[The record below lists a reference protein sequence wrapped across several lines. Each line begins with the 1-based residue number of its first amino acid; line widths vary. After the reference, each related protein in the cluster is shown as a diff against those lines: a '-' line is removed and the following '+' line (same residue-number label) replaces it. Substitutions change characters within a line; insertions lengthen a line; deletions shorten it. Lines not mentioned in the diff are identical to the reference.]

1 MQTKMTERDKKLLFA
16 LLIIVI
22 VFVIGYL
29 GIYPLIKSVREINKE
44 IDEQET
50 LQSENEIKL
59 TNLTVIQVDNE
70 KMEEDIIE
78 KRKDFYPVMTASDID
93 KLLTGNALSYNLYS
107 YDLDIDVTDTVV
119 SLVPYQYSGKGGD
132 TGSDDDTDV
141 SENDQEDAVD
151 AADYLD
157 NTYSSESNSSGSNSG
172 GSNSAESTDTWDA
185 SSGSDGTT
193 TDMSA
198 VGIYVAYVNMRLGG
212 NQADLSRFLDDM
224 VASGEK
230 VRVVSYSW
238 TEGRQLDYNS
248 DGTYNLVTEKVLDI
262 SLELYMS
269 DPGDEIEDSSEA
281 E

>member
-16 LLIIVI
+16 LVIIVI

-29 GIYPLIKSVREINKE
+29 GIYPLVKSVREINKE
-44 IDEQET
+44 IEEQEA

-59 TNLTVIQVDNE
+59 TNLTIIQVDNE

-78 KRKDFYPVMTASDID
+78 KRKDFYPVMAASDID
-93 KLLTGNALSYNLYS
+93 KLLTGKALSYNLYS
-107 YDLDIDVTDTVV
+107 YDLDIDVN
-119 SLVPYQYSGKGGD
+119 
-132 TGSDDDTDV
+132 DTDA
-141 SENDQEDAVD
+141 SEDDQEDAVD
-151 AADYLD
+151 AVDYLD
-157 NTYSSESNSSGSNSG
+157 NTYSSGSNSSGSSSG
-172 GSNSAESTDTWDA
+172 GSTDTGDA
-185 SSGSDGTT
+185 SSDSDGTT

-212 NQADLSRFLDDM
+212 NRADLEKFLDDM

-238 TEGRQLDYNS
+238 TEGRQLDYNN

-269 DPGDEIEDSSEA
+269 DPGDEVEGTE
-281 E
+281 

>member
-16 LLIIVI
+16 LVIIVI

-29 GIYPLIKSVREINKE
+29 GIYPLVKSVREINKE
-44 IDEQET
+44 IEEQEA

-59 TNLTVIQVDNE
+59 TNLTIIQVDNE

-78 KRKDFYPVMTASDID
+78 KRKDFYPVMAASDID
-93 KLLTGNALSYNLYS
+93 KLLTGKALSYNLYS
-107 YDLDIDVTDTVV
+107 YDLDIDVNDTVV
-119 SLVPYQYSGKGGD
+119 SLVPYQYSDRGEN
-132 TGSDDDTDV
+132 DDTDA
-141 SENDQEDAVD
+141 SEDDQEDAVD
-151 AADYLD
+151 AVDYLD
-157 NTYSSESNSSGSNSG
+157 NTYSSGSNSSGS
-172 GSNSAESTDTWDA
+172 TDTGDA
-185 SSGSDGTT
+185 SSDSDGTT

-212 NQADLSRFLDDM
+212 NRADLEKFLDDM

-238 TEGRQLDYNS
+238 TEGRQLDYNN

-269 DPGDEIEDSSEA
+269 DPGDEVEET

>member
-16 LLIIVI
+16 LVIIVI

-29 GIYPLIKSVREINKE
+29 GIYPLVKSVRKINKE
-44 IDEQET
+44 IEEQEA

-59 TNLTVIQVDNE
+59 TNLTIIQVDNE

-78 KRKDFYPVMTASDID
+78 KRKDFYPVMAASDID
-93 KLLTGNALSYNLYS
+93 KLLTGKALSYNLYS
-107 YDLDIDVTDTVV
+107 YDLDIDVNDTVV
-119 SLVPYQYSGKGGD
+119 SLVPYQYSDRGE
-132 TGSDDDTDV
+132 DDDTDA
-141 SENDQEDAVD
+141 SEDDQEDAVD

-157 NTYSSESNSSGSNSG
+157 NTYSSGSSSG
-172 GSNSAESTDTWDA
+172 GSTDTGDA
-185 SSGSDGTT
+185 SSASDGTT

-212 NQADLSRFLDDM
+212 NRADLEKFLDDM

-238 TEGRQLDYNS
+238 TEGRQLDYNN

-269 DPGDEIEDSSEA
+269 DPGDEVEET

>member
-1 MQTKMTERDKKLLFA
+1 MQTKMTERDRKLLFA
-16 LLIIVI
+16 LVIIVI

-29 GIYPLIKSVREINKE
+29 GIYPLVKSVREINKE
-44 IDEQET
+44 IEEQEA

-59 TNLTVIQVDNE
+59 TNLTIIQVDNE

-78 KRKDFYPVMTASDID
+78 KRKDFYPVMAASDID
-93 KLLTGNALSYNLYS
+93 KLLTGKALSYNLYS
-107 YDLDIDVTDTVV
+107 YDLDIDVNDTVV
-119 SLVPYQYSGKGGD
+119 SLVPYQYSDRGE
-132 TGSDDDTDV
+132 DDDTDA
-141 SENDQEDAVD
+141 SEDDQEDAVD
-151 AADYLD
+151 AVDYLD
-157 NTYSSESNSSGSNSG
+157 NTYSSGSSSG
-172 GSNSAESTDTWDA
+172 GSTDTGDV
-185 SSGSDGTT
+185 SSDSDGTT

-212 NQADLSRFLDDM
+212 NRADLEKFLDDM

-238 TEGRQLDYNS
+238 TEGRQLDYNN

-269 DPGDEIEDSSEA
+269 DPGDEVEET

>member
-1 MQTKMTERDKKLLFA
+1 MQIKMTERDKKLLFA
-16 LLIIVI
+16 LVIIVI

-29 GIYPLIKSVREINKE
+29 GIYPLVKSVREINKE
-44 IDEQET
+44 IEEQEA

-78 KRKDFYPVMTASDID
+78 KRKDFYPVMAASDID
-93 KLLTGNALSYNLYS
+93 KLLTGKALSYNLYS
-107 YDLDIDVTDTVV
+107 YDLDIDVNDTVV
-119 SLVPYQYSGKGGD
+119 SLAPYQYSDRGE
-132 TGSDDDTDV
+132 DDDADA
-141 SENDQEDAVD
+141 SEDDQEDAVD

-157 NTYSSESNSSGSNSG
+157 NTYSSGSKSSGSSSG
-172 GSNSAESTDTWDA
+172 GSTDTGDA
-185 SSGSDGTT
+185 SSASDGTT

-212 NQADLSRFLDDM
+212 NRADLEKFLDDM
-224 VASGEK
+224 VAGGEK

-238 TEGRQLDYNS
+238 TEGRQLDYNN

-269 DPGDEIEDSSEA
+269 DPGDEVEET

>member
-16 LLIIVI
+16 LVIIVI

-29 GIYPLIKSVREINKE
+29 GIYPLVKSVREINKE
-44 IDEQET
+44 IEEQEA

-59 TNLTVIQVDNE
+59 TNLTIIQVDNE

-78 KRKDFYPVMTASDID
+78 KRKDFYPVMAASDID
-93 KLLTGNALSYNLYS
+93 KLLTGKALSYNLYS
-107 YDLDIDVTDTVV
+107 YDLDIDVNDTVV
-119 SLVPYQYSGKGGD
+119 SLVPYQYSDRGE
-132 TGSDDDTDV
+132 DDDTDA
-141 SENDQEDAVD
+141 SEDDQEDAVD
-151 AADYLD
+151 AVDYLD
-157 NTYSSESNSSGSNSG
+157 NTYSSGSNSSGS
-172 GSNSAESTDTWDA
+172 TDTGDA
-185 SSGSDGTT
+185 SSDADGTT

-212 NQADLSRFLDDM
+212 NRADLEKFLDDM

-238 TEGRQLDYNS
+238 TEGRQLDYNN

-269 DPGDEIEDSSEA
+269 DPGDEVEET

>member
-16 LLIIVI
+16 LVIIVI

-29 GIYPLIKSVREINKE
+29 GIYPLVKSVREINKE
-44 IDEQET
+44 IEEQEA

-59 TNLTVIQVDNE
+59 TNLTIIQVDN
-70 KMEEDIIE
+70 EEDIIE
-78 KRKDFYPVMTASDID
+78 KRKDFYPVMAASDID
-93 KLLTGNALSYNLYS
+93 KLLTGKALSYNLYS
-107 YDLDIDVTDTVV
+107 YDLDIDVNDTVV
-119 SLVPYQYSGKGGD
+119 SLVPYQYSDRGEN
-132 TGSDDDTDV
+132 DDTDA
-141 SENDQEDAVD
+141 SEDDQEDAVD
-151 AADYLD
+151 AVDYLD
-157 NTYSSESNSSGSNSG
+157 NTYSSGSNSSGSSSG
-172 GSNSAESTDTWDA
+172 GSTDTGDA
-185 SSGSDGTT
+185 SSDSDGTT

-212 NQADLSRFLDDM
+212 NRADLEKFLDDM

-238 TEGRQLDYNS
+238 TEGRQLDYNN

-269 DPGDEIEDSSEA
+269 DPGDEVEGTE
-281 E
+281 

>member
-16 LLIIVI
+16 LVIIVI

-29 GIYPLIKSVREINKE
+29 GIYPLVKSVREINKE
-44 IDEQET
+44 IEEQEA

-78 KRKDFYPVMTASDID
+78 KRKDFYPVMAASDID
-93 KLLTGNALSYNLYS
+93 KLLTGKALSYNLYS
-107 YDLDIDVTDTVV
+107 YDLDIDVNDTVV
-119 SLVPYQYSGKGGD
+119 SLAPYQYSDRGE
-132 TGSDDDTDV
+132 DDDADA
-141 SENDQEDAVD
+141 SEDDQEDAVD

-157 NTYSSESNSSGSNSG
+157 NTYSSGSKSSGSSSG
-172 GSNSAESTDTWDA
+172 GSTDTGDA
-185 SSGSDGTT
+185 SSASDGTT

-198 VGIYVAYVNMRLGG
+198 IGIYVAYVNMRLGG
-212 NQADLSRFLDDM
+212 NRADLEKFLDDM
-224 VASGEK
+224 VAGGEK

-238 TEGRQLDYNS
+238 TEGRQLDYNN

-269 DPGDEIEDSSEA
+269 DPGDEVEET

>member
-16 LLIIVI
+16 LVIIVI

-29 GIYPLIKSVREINKE
+29 GIYQLVKSVREINKE
-44 IDEQET
+44 IEEQEA

-78 KRKDFYPVMTASDID
+78 KRKDFYPVMAASDID
-93 KLLTGNALSYNLYS
+93 KLLTGKALSYNLYS
-107 YDLDIDVTDTVV
+107 YDLDIDVNDTVV
-119 SLVPYQYSGKGGD
+119 SLAPYQYSDRGE
-132 TGSDDDTDV
+132 DDDADA
-141 SENDQEDAVD
+141 SEDDQEDAVD

-157 NTYSSESNSSGSNSG
+157 NTYSSGSKSSGSSSG
-172 GSNSAESTDTWDA
+172 GSTDTGDA
-185 SSGSDGTT
+185 SSASDGTT

-212 NQADLSRFLDDM
+212 NRADLEKFLDDM
-224 VASGEK
+224 VAGGEK

-238 TEGRQLDYNS
+238 TEGRQLDYNN

-269 DPGDEIEDSSEA
+269 DPGDEVEET

>member
-1 MQTKMTERDKKLLFA
+1 MQTKMTERDKKLLLA
-16 LLIIVI
+16 LVIIVI

-29 GIYPLIKSVREINKE
+29 GIYPLVKSVREINKE
-44 IDEQET
+44 IEEQEA

-78 KRKDFYPVMTASDID
+78 KRKDFYPVMAASDID
-93 KLLTGNALSYNLYS
+93 KLLTGKALSYNLYS
-107 YDLDIDVTDTVV
+107 YDLDIDVNDTVV
-119 SLVPYQYSGKGGD
+119 SLAPYQYSDRGE
-132 TGSDDDTDV
+132 DDDADA
-141 SENDQEDAVD
+141 SEDDQEDAVD

-157 NTYSSESNSSGSNSG
+157 NTYSSGSKSSGSSSG
-172 GSNSAESTDTWDA
+172 GSTDTGDA
-185 SSGSDGTT
+185 SSASDGTT

-212 NQADLSRFLDDM
+212 NRADLEKFLDDM
-224 VASGEK
+224 VAGGEK

-238 TEGRQLDYNS
+238 TEGRQLDYNN

-269 DPGDEIEDSSEA
+269 DPGDEVEET

>member
-16 LLIIVI
+16 LVIIVI

-29 GIYPLIKSVREINKE
+29 GIYPLVKSVREINKE
-44 IDEQET
+44 IEEQEA

-78 KRKDFYPVMTASDID
+78 KRKDFYPVMAASDID
-93 KLLTGNALSYNLYS
+93 KLLTGKALSYNLYS
-107 YDLDIDVTDTVV
+107 YDLDIDVNDTVV
-119 SLVPYQYSGKGGD
+119 SLAPYQYSDRGE
-132 TGSDDDTDV
+132 DDDADAF
-141 SENDQEDAVD
+141 EDDQEDAVD

-157 NTYSSESNSSGSNSG
+157 NTYSSGSKSSGSSSG
-172 GSNSAESTDTWDA
+172 GSTDTGDA
-185 SSGSDGTT
+185 SSASDGTT

-212 NQADLSRFLDDM
+212 NRADLEKFLDDM
-224 VASGEK
+224 VAGGEK

-238 TEGRQLDYNS
+238 TEGRQLDYNN

-269 DPGDEIEDSSEA
+269 DPGDEVEET

>member
-16 LLIIVI
+16 LVIIVI

-29 GIYPLIKSVREINKE
+29 GIYPLVKSVREINKE
-44 IDEQET
+44 IEEQEA

-78 KRKDFYPVMTASDID
+78 KRKDFYPVMAASDID
-93 KLLTGNALSYNLYS
+93 KLLTGKALSYNLYS
-107 YDLDIDVTDTVV
+107 YDLDIDVNDTVV
-119 SLVPYQYSGKGGD
+119 SLAPYQYSDRGE
-132 TGSDDDTDV
+132 DDDADA
-141 SENDQEDAVD
+141 SEDDQEDAVD

-157 NTYSSESNSSGSNSG
+157 NTYSSGSKSSGSSSG
-172 GSNSAESTDTWDA
+172 GSTDTGDA
-185 SSGSDGTT
+185 SSASDGTT

-212 NQADLSRFLDDM
+212 NRADLEKFLDDM
-224 VASGEK
+224 VAGVEK

-238 TEGRQLDYNS
+238 TEGRQLDYNN

-269 DPGDEIEDSSEA
+269 DPGDEVEET

>member
-16 LLIIVI
+16 LVIIVI

-29 GIYPLIKSVREINKE
+29 GIYSLVKSVREINKE
-44 IDEQET
+44 IEEQEA

-59 TNLTVIQVDNE
+59 TNLTIIQVDNE

-78 KRKDFYPVMTASDID
+78 KRKDFYPVMAASDID
-93 KLLTGNALSYNLYS
+93 KLLTGKALSYNLYS
-107 YDLDIDVTDTVV
+107 YDLDIDVNDTVV
-119 SLVPYQYSGKGGD
+119 SLVPYQYSDRGE
-132 TGSDDDTDV
+132 DDDTDA
-141 SENDQEDAVD
+141 SEDDREDAVD
-151 AADYLD
+151 AVDYLD
-157 NTYSSESNSSGSNSG
+157 NTYSSGSSSG
-172 GSNSAESTDTWDA
+172 GSTDTGDA
-185 SSGSDGTT
+185 LSDSDGTT

-212 NQADLSRFLDDM
+212 NRADLEKFLDDM

-238 TEGRQLDYNS
+238 TEGRQLDYNN

-269 DPGDEIEDSSEA
+269 DPGDEVEET

>member
-16 LLIIVI
+16 LVIIVI

-29 GIYPLIKSVREINKE
+29 GIYPLVKSVREINKE
-44 IDEQET
+44 IEEQEA

-78 KRKDFYPVMTASDID
+78 KRKDFYPVMAASDID
-93 KLLTGNALSYNLYS
+93 RLLTGKALSYNLYS
-107 YDLDIDVTDTVV
+107 YDLDIDVNDTVV
-119 SLVPYQYSGKGGD
+119 SLAPYQYSDRGE
-132 TGSDDDTDV
+132 DDDADA
-141 SENDQEDAVD
+141 SEDDQEDAVD

-157 NTYSSESNSSGSNSG
+157 NTYSSGSKSSGSSSG
-172 GSNSAESTDTWDA
+172 GSTDTGDA
-185 SSGSDGTT
+185 SSASDGTT

-212 NQADLSRFLDDM
+212 NRADLEKFLDDM
-224 VASGEK
+224 VAGGEK

-238 TEGRQLDYNS
+238 TEGRQLDYNN

-269 DPGDEIEDSSEA
+269 DPGDEVEET

>member
-16 LLIIVI
+16 LVIIVI

-29 GIYPLIKSVREINKE
+29 GIYPLVKSVRKINKE
-44 IDEQET
+44 IEEQEA

-59 TNLTVIQVDNE
+59 TNLTIIQVDNE

-78 KRKDFYPVMTASDID
+78 KRKDFYPVMAASDID
-93 KLLTGNALSYNLYS
+93 KLLTGKALSYNLYS
-107 YDLDIDVTDTVV
+107 YDLDIDVNDTVV
-119 SLVPYQYSGKGGD
+119 SLVPYQYSDRGE
-132 TGSDDDTDV
+132 DDDTDA
-141 SENDQEDAVD
+141 SEDDQEDAVD
-151 AADYLD
+151 AVDYLD
-157 NTYSSESNSSGSNSG
+157 NTYSSGSSSG
-172 GSNSAESTDTWDA
+172 GSTDTGDA
-185 SSGSDGTT
+185 SSASDGPT

-212 NQADLSRFLDDM
+212 NRADLEKFLDDM

-238 TEGRQLDYNS
+238 TEGRQLDYNN

-269 DPGDEIEDSSEA
+269 DPGDEVEET

>member
-16 LLIIVI
+16 LVIIVI

-29 GIYPLIKSVREINKE
+29 GIYPLVKSVREINKE
-44 IDEQET
+44 IEEQEA

-78 KRKDFYPVMTASDID
+78 KRKDFYPVMAASDID
-93 KLLTGNALSYNLYS
+93 KLLTGKALSYNLYS
-107 YDLDIDVTDTVV
+107 YDLDIDVNDTVV
-119 SLVPYQYSGKGGD
+119 SLAPYQYSDRGE
-132 TGSDDDTDV
+132 DDDADA
-141 SENDQEDAVD
+141 SEDDQEDAVD

-157 NTYSSESNSSGSNSG
+157 NTYSSGSKSSGSGSG
-172 GSNSAESTDTWDA
+172 GSTDTGDA
-185 SSGSDGTT
+185 SSASDGTT

-212 NQADLSRFLDDM
+212 NRADLEKFLDDM
-224 VASGEK
+224 VAGGEK

-238 TEGRQLDYNS
+238 TEGRQLDYNN

-269 DPGDEIEDSSEA
+269 DPGDEVEET

>member
-16 LLIIVI
+16 LVIIVI

-29 GIYPLIKSVREINKE
+29 GIYPLVKSVREINRE
-44 IDEQET
+44 IEEQEA

-78 KRKDFYPVMTASDID
+78 KRKDFYPVMAASDID
-93 KLLTGNALSYNLYS
+93 KLLTGKALSYNLYS
-107 YDLDIDVTDTVV
+107 YDLDIDVNDTVV
-119 SLVPYQYSGKGGD
+119 SLAPYQYSDRGE
-132 TGSDDDTDV
+132 DDDADA
-141 SENDQEDAVD
+141 SEDDQEDAVD

-157 NTYSSESNSSGSNSG
+157 NTYSSGSKSSGSSSG
-172 GSNSAESTDTWDA
+172 GSTDTGDA
-185 SSGSDGTT
+185 SSASDGTT

-212 NQADLSRFLDDM
+212 NRADLEKFLDDM
-224 VASGEK
+224 VAGGEK

-238 TEGRQLDYNS
+238 TEGRQLDYNN

-269 DPGDEIEDSSEA
+269 DPGDEVEET

>member
-16 LLIIVI
+16 LVIIVI

-29 GIYPLIKSVREINKE
+29 GIYPLVKSVREINKE
-44 IDEQET
+44 IEEQEA

-78 KRKDFYPVMTASDID
+78 KRKDFYPVMAASDID
-93 KLLTGNALSYNLYS
+93 KLLTGKALSYNLYS
-107 YDLDIDVTDTVV
+107 YDLDIDVNDTVV
-119 SLVPYQYSGKGGD
+119 SLAPYQYSDRGE
-132 TGSDDDTDV
+132 DDDADA
-141 SENDQEDAVD
+141 SEDDQEDAVD

-157 NTYSSESNSSGSNSG
+157 NTYSSGSKSSGSSSG
-172 GSNSAESTDTWDA
+172 GSTDTGDA
-185 SSGSDGTT
+185 SSASDGAT

-212 NQADLSRFLDDM
+212 NRADLEKFLDDM
-224 VASGEK
+224 VAGGEK

-238 TEGRQLDYNS
+238 TEGRQLDYNN

-269 DPGDEIEDSSEA
+269 DPGDEVEET

>member
-16 LLIIVI
+16 LVIIVI

-29 GIYPLIKSVREINKE
+29 GIYPLVKSVREINKE
-44 IDEQET
+44 IEEQEA

-78 KRKDFYPVMTASDID
+78 KRKDFYPVMAASDID
-93 KLLTGNALSYNLYS
+93 KLLTGKALSYNLYS
-107 YDLDIDVTDTVV
+107 YDLDIDVNDTVV
-119 SLVPYQYSGKGGD
+119 SLAPYQYSDRGE
-132 TGSDDDTDV
+132 DDDADA
-141 SENDQEDAVD
+141 SEDDQEDAVD

-157 NTYSSESNSSGSNSG
+157 NTYSSGSKSSGSSSG
-172 GSNSAESTDTWDA
+172 GSTDTGDA
-185 SSGSDGTT
+185 SSASDGTT

-212 NQADLSRFLDDM
+212 NRADLEKFLDDM
-224 VASGEK
+224 VAGGEK

-238 TEGRQLDYNS
+238 TEGRQLDYNN

-269 DPGDEIEDSSEA
+269 DPGDEVEET

>member
-16 LLIIVI
+16 LVIIVI

-29 GIYPLIKSVREINKE
+29 GIYPLVKSVREINKE
-44 IDEQET
+44 IEEQEA

-78 KRKDFYPVMTASDID
+78 KRKDFYPVMAASDID
-93 KLLTGNALSYNLYS
+93 KLLTGKALSYNLYS
-107 YDLDIDVTDTVV
+107 YDLDIDVNDTVV
-119 SLVPYQYSGKGGD
+119 SLVPYQYSDRGE
-132 TGSDDDTDV
+132 DDDTDA
-141 SENDQEDAVD
+141 SEDDQEDAVD

-157 NTYSSESNSSGSNSG
+157 NTYSSGSKSSGSSSG
-172 GSNSAESTDTWDA
+172 GSTDTGDA
-185 SSGSDGTT
+185 SSASDGTT

-212 NQADLSRFLDDM
+212 NRADLEKFLDDM
-224 VASGEK
+224 VAGGEK

-238 TEGRQLDYNS
+238 TEGRQLDYNN

-269 DPGDEIEDSSEA
+269 DPGDEVEET

>member
-1 MQTKMTERDKKLLFA
+1 MQTKLTERDKKLLFA
-16 LLIIVI
+16 LVIIVI

-29 GIYPLIKSVREINKE
+29 GIYPLVKSDKE
-44 IDEQET
+44 IEEQEA

-78 KRKDFYPVMTASDID
+78 KRKDFYPVMAASDID
-93 KLLTGNALSYNLYS
+93 KLLTGKALSYNLYS
-107 YDLDIDVTDTVV
+107 YDLDIDVNDTVV
-119 SLVPYQYSGKGGD
+119 SLAPYQYSDRGE
-132 TGSDDDTDV
+132 DDDADA
-141 SENDQEDAVD
+141 SEDDQEDAVD

-157 NTYSSESNSSGSNSG
+157 NTYSSGSKSSGSSSG
-172 GSNSAESTDTWDA
+172 GSTDTGDA
-185 SSGSDGTT
+185 SSASDGTT

-212 NQADLSRFLDDM
+212 NRADLEKFLDDM
-224 VASGEK
+224 VAGGEK

-238 TEGRQLDYNS
+238 TEGRQLDYNN

-269 DPGDEIEDSSEA
+269 DPGDEVEET

>member
-1 MQTKMTERDKKLLFA
+1 MQTKMTERDKKLLFV
-16 LLIIVI
+16 LVIIVI

-29 GIYPLIKSVREINKE
+29 GIYPLVKSVREINKE
-44 IDEQET
+44 IEEQEA

-78 KRKDFYPVMTASDID
+78 KRKDFYPVMAASDID
-93 KLLTGNALSYNLYS
+93 KLLTGKALSYNLYS
-107 YDLDIDVTDTVV
+107 YDLDIDVNDTVV
-119 SLVPYQYSGKGGD
+119 SLAPYQYSDRGE
-132 TGSDDDTDV
+132 DDDADA
-141 SENDQEDAVD
+141 SEDDQEDAVD

-157 NTYSSESNSSGSNSG
+157 NTYSSGSKSSGSSSG
-172 GSNSAESTDTWDA
+172 GSTDTGDA
-185 SSGSDGTT
+185 SSASDGTT

-212 NQADLSRFLDDM
+212 NRADLEKFLDDM
-224 VASGEK
+224 VAGGEK

-238 TEGRQLDYNS
+238 TEGRQLDYNN

-269 DPGDEIEDSSEA
+269 DPGDEVEET

>member
-16 LLIIVI
+16 LVIIVI

-29 GIYPLIKSVREINKE
+29 GIYPLVKSVREINKE
-44 IDEQET
+44 IEEQEA

-59 TNLTVIQVDNE
+59 TNLTIIQVDNE

-78 KRKDFYPVMTASDID
+78 KRKDFYPVMAASDID
-93 KLLTGNALSYNLYS
+93 KLLTGKALSYNLYS
-107 YDLDIDVTDTVV
+107 YDLDIDVNDTVV
-119 SLVPYQYSGKGGD
+119 SLVPYQYSDRGE
-132 TGSDDDTDV
+132 DDDTDA
-141 SENDQEDAVD
+141 SEDDQEDAVD
-151 AADYLD
+151 AVDYLD
-157 NTYSSESNSSGSNSG
+157 NTYSSGSSSG
-172 GSNSAESTDTWDA
+172 GSTDTGDA
-185 SSGSDGTT
+185 SSDSDGTT

-212 NQADLSRFLDDM
+212 NRADLEKFLDDM

-238 TEGRQLDYNS
+238 TDGRQLDYNN

-269 DPGDEIEDSSEA
+269 DPGDEVEET

>member
-1 MQTKMTERDKKLLFA
+1 MQTKMTERDKKLLFV
-16 LLIIVI
+16 LVIIVI

-29 GIYPLIKSVREINKE
+29 GIYPLVKSVREINKE
-44 IDEQET
+44 IEEQEA

-59 TNLTVIQVDNE
+59 TNLTIIQVDNE

-78 KRKDFYPVMTASDID
+78 KRKDFYPVMAASDID
-93 KLLTGNALSYNLYS
+93 KLLTGKALSYNLYS
-107 YDLDIDVTDTVV
+107 YDLDIDVNDTVV
-119 SLVPYQYSGKGGD
+119 SLVPYQYSDRGE
-132 TGSDDDTDV
+132 DDDTDA
-141 SENDQEDAVD
+141 SEDDQEDAVD
-151 AADYLD
+151 AVDYLD
-157 NTYSSESNSSGSNSG
+157 NTYSSGSNSSGS
-172 GSNSAESTDTWDA
+172 TDTGDA
-185 SSGSDGTT
+185 SSDADGTT

-212 NQADLSRFLDDM
+212 NRADLEKFLDDM

-238 TEGRQLDYNS
+238 TEGRQLDYNN

-269 DPGDEIEDSSEA
+269 DPGDEVEET

>member
-16 LLIIVI
+16 LVIIVI

-29 GIYPLIKSVREINKE
+29 GIYPLIKSTREINKE
-44 IDEQET
+44 IEEQEA
-50 LQSENEIKL
+50 LQSENELKL
-59 TNLTVIQVDNE
+59 TNLPMLQVDNE
-70 KMEEDIIE
+70 KMEEGILE

-107 YDLDIDVTDTVV
+107 YDLDIDVVDTVV
-119 SLVPYQYSGKGGD
+119 DLVPYQYSEKAGNGSS
-132 TGSDDDTDV
+132 TGSDGSAGSGSSTGSGNGAGMSETDQI
-141 SENDQEDAVD
+141 EAAD
-151 AADYLD
+151 AAQYGDD
-157 NTYSSESNSSGSNSG
+157 GTAG
-172 GSNSAESTDTWDA
+172 GS
-185 SSGSDGTT
+185 GDGVI
-193 TDMSA
+193 DMSA

-212 NQADLSRFLDDM
+212 DQADLARFLDDM

-238 TEGRQLDYNS
+238 TEGRKIDYNN

-269 DPGDEIEDSSEA
+269 DPGDEPEDSSEA

>member
-16 LLIIVI
+16 LVIIVI

-29 GIYPLIKSVREINKE
+29 GIYPLVKSVREINKE
-44 IDEQET
+44 IEEQEA

-59 TNLTVIQVDNE
+59 TNLTIIQVDNE

-78 KRKDFYPVMTASDID
+78 KRKDFYPVMAASDID
-93 KLLTGNALSYNLYS
+93 KLLTGKALSYNLYS
-107 YDLDIDVTDTVV
+107 YDLDIDVNDTVV
-119 SLVPYQYSGKGGD
+119 SLVPYQYSDRGE
-132 TGSDDDTDV
+132 DDDTDA
-141 SENDQEDAVD
+141 SEDDREDAVD
-151 AADYLD
+151 AVDYLD
-157 NTYSSESNSSGSNSG
+157 NTYSSGSSSG
-172 GSNSAESTDTWDA
+172 GSTDTGDA
-185 SSGSDGTT
+185 LSDSDGTT

-212 NQADLSRFLDDM
+212 NRADLEKFLDDM

-238 TEGRQLDYNS
+238 TEGRQLDYNN

-269 DPGDEIEDSSEA
+269 DPGDEVEET

>member
-1 MQTKMTERDKKLLFA
+1 MQTKLTERDKKLLFA
-16 LLIIVI
+16 LVIIVI

-29 GIYPLIKSVREINKE
+29 GIYPLVKSVREINKE
-44 IDEQET
+44 IEEQEA

-78 KRKDFYPVMTASDID
+78 KRKDFYPVMAASDID
-93 KLLTGNALSYNLYS
+93 KLLTGKALSYNLYS
-107 YDLDIDVTDTVV
+107 YDLDIDVNDTVV
-119 SLVPYQYSGKGGD
+119 SLAPYQYSDKGE
-132 TGSDDDTDV
+132 DDDADA
-141 SENDQEDAVD
+141 SEDDQEDAVD

-157 NTYSSESNSSGSNSG
+157 NTYSSGSKSSGSSSG
-172 GSNSAESTDTWDA
+172 GSTDTGDA
-185 SSGSDGTT
+185 SSASDGTT

-212 NQADLSRFLDDM
+212 NRADLEKFLDDM
-224 VASGEK
+224 VAGGEK

-238 TEGRQLDYNS
+238 TEGRQLDYNN

-269 DPGDEIEDSSEA
+269 DPGDEVEET

>member
-16 LLIIVI
+16 LVIIVI

-29 GIYPLIKSVREINKE
+29 GIYPLVKSVREINKE
-44 IDEQET
+44 IEEQEA

-78 KRKDFYPVMTASDID
+78 KRKDFYPVMAASDID
-93 KLLTGNALSYNLYS
+93 KLLTGKALSYNLYS
-107 YDLDIDVTDTVV
+107 YDLDIDVNDTVV
-119 SLVPYQYSGKGGD
+119 SLAPYQYSDRGE
-132 TGSDDDTDV
+132 DDDADA
-141 SENDQEDAVD
+141 SEDDQEDAVD

-157 NTYSSESNSSGSNSG
+157 NTYSSGSKSG
-172 GSNSAESTDTWDA
+172 GSTDTGDA
-185 SSGSDGTT
+185 SSASDGTT

-212 NQADLSRFLDDM
+212 NRADLEKFLDDM
-224 VASGEK
+224 VAGGEK

-238 TEGRQLDYNS
+238 TEGRQLDYNN

-269 DPGDEIEDSSEA
+269 DPGDEVEET

>member
-16 LLIIVI
+16 LVIIVI

-29 GIYPLIKSVREINKE
+29 GIYPLVKSVREINKE
-44 IDEQET
+44 IEEQEA

-59 TNLTVIQVDNE
+59 TNLTIIQVDNE

-78 KRKDFYPVMTASDID
+78 KRKDFYPVMAASDID
-93 KLLTGNALSYNLYS
+93 KLLTGKALSYNL
-107 YDLDIDVTDTVV
+107 DIDVNDTVV
-119 SLVPYQYSGKGGD
+119 SLVPYQYSDRGE
-132 TGSDDDTDV
+132 DDDTDA
-141 SENDQEDAVD
+141 SEDDQEDAVD
-151 AADYLD
+151 AVDYLD
-157 NTYSSESNSSGSNSG
+157 NTYSSGSNSSGSSSG
-172 GSNSAESTDTWDA
+172 GSTDTGDA
-185 SSGSDGTT
+185 SSASDGTT

-212 NQADLSRFLDDM
+212 NRADLEKFLDDM

-238 TEGRQLDYNS
+238 TEGRQLDYNN

-269 DPGDEIEDSSEA
+269 DPGDEVEET

>member
-1 MQTKMTERDKKLLFA
+1 MQTKLTERDKKLLFA
-16 LLIIVI
+16 LVIIVI

-29 GIYPLIKSVREINKE
+29 GIYPLVKSVREINKE
-44 IDEQET
+44 IEEQEA

-78 KRKDFYPVMTASDID
+78 KRKDFYPVMAASDID
-93 KLLTGNALSYNLYS
+93 KLLTGKALSYNLYS
-107 YDLDIDVTDTVV
+107 YDLDIDVNDTVV
-119 SLVPYQYSGKGGD
+119 SLAPYQYSDRGE
-132 TGSDDDTDV
+132 DDDADA
-141 SENDQEDAVD
+141 SEDDQEDAVD

-157 NTYSSESNSSGSNSG
+157 NTYSSGSKSSGSSSG
-172 GSNSAESTDTWDA
+172 GSTDTGDA
-185 SSGSDGTT
+185 SSASDGTT

-212 NQADLSRFLDDM
+212 NRADLEKFLDDM
-224 VASGEK
+224 VAGGEK

-238 TEGRQLDYNS
+238 TEGRQLDYNN

-269 DPGDEIEDSSEA
+269 DPGDEVEET

>member
-16 LLIIVI
+16 LVIIVI

-29 GIYPLIKSVREINKE
+29 GIYPLVKSVRKINKE
-44 IDEQET
+44 IEEQEA

-59 TNLTVIQVDNE
+59 TNLTIIQVDNE

-78 KRKDFYPVMTASDID
+78 KRKDFYPVMAASDID
-93 KLLTGNALSYNLYS
+93 KLLTGKALSYNLYS
-107 YDLDIDVTDTVV
+107 YDLDIDVNDTVV
-119 SLVPYQYSGKGGD
+119 SLVPYQYSDRGE
-132 TGSDDDTDV
+132 DDDTDA
-141 SENDQEDAVD
+141 SEDDQEDAVD
-151 AADYLD
+151 AVDYLD
-157 NTYSSESNSSGSNSG
+157 NTYSSGSSSG
-172 GSNSAESTDTWDA
+172 GSTDTGDA
-185 SSGSDGTT
+185 SSASDGTT

-212 NQADLSRFLDDM
+212 NRADLEKFLDDM

-238 TEGRQLDYNS
+238 TEGRQLDYNN

-269 DPGDEIEDSSEA
+269 DPGDEVEET

>member
-16 LLIIVI
+16 LVIIVI

-29 GIYPLIKSVREINKE
+29 GIYPLVKSVREINKE
-44 IDEQET
+44 IEEQEA

-59 TNLTVIQVDNE
+59 TNLTIIQVDNE

-78 KRKDFYPVMTASDID
+78 KRKDFYPVMAASDID
-93 KLLTGNALSYNLYS
+93 KLLTGKALSYNLYS
-107 YDLDIDVTDTVV
+107 YDLDIDVNDTVV
-119 SLVPYQYSGKGGD
+119 SLVPYQYSDRGE
-132 TGSDDDTDV
+132 DDDTDA
-141 SENDQEDAVD
+141 SEDDQEDAVD
-151 AADYLD
+151 AVDYLD
-157 NTYSSESNSSGSNSG
+157 NTYSSGSSSG
-172 GSNSAESTDTWDA
+172 GSTDTGDA
-185 SSGSDGTT
+185 SSDSDGTT

-212 NQADLSRFLDDM
+212 NREDLEKFLDDM

-238 TEGRQLDYNS
+238 TEGRQLDYNN

-269 DPGDEIEDSSEA
+269 DPGDEVEET

>member
-16 LLIIVI
+16 LVIIVI

-29 GIYPLIKSVREINKE
+29 GIYPLVKSVREINKE
-44 IDEQET
+44 IEKQEA

-78 KRKDFYPVMTASDID
+78 KRKDFYPVMAASDID
-93 KLLTGNALSYNLYS
+93 KLLTGKALSYNLYS
-107 YDLDIDVTDTVV
+107 YDLDIDVNDTVV
-119 SLVPYQYSGKGGD
+119 SLVPYQYSDRGE
-132 TGSDDDTDV
+132 DDDTDA
-141 SENDQEDAVD
+141 SEDDQEDAVD
-151 AADYLD
+151 AVDYLD
-157 NTYSSESNSSGSNSG
+157 NTYSSGSNSSGS
-172 GSNSAESTDTWDA
+172 TDTGDA
-185 SSGSDGTT
+185 SSDSDGTT

-212 NQADLSRFLDDM
+212 NRADLEKFLDDM

-238 TEGRQLDYNS
+238 TEGRQLDYNN

-269 DPGDEIEDSSEA
+269 DPGDEVEET

>member
-16 LLIIVI
+16 LVIIVI

-29 GIYPLIKSVREINKE
+29 GIYPLVKSVREINKE
-44 IDEQET
+44 IEEQEA

-78 KRKDFYPVMTASDID
+78 KRKDFYPVMVASDID
-93 KLLTGNALSYNLYS
+93 KLLTGKALSYNLYS
-107 YDLDIDVTDTVV
+107 YDLDIDVNDTVV
-119 SLVPYQYSGKGGD
+119 SLAPYQYSDRGE
-132 TGSDDDTDV
+132 DDDADA
-141 SENDQEDAVD
+141 SEDDQEDAVD

-157 NTYSSESNSSGSNSG
+157 NTYSSGSKSSGSSSG
-172 GSNSAESTDTWDA
+172 GSTDTGDA
-185 SSGSDGTT
+185 SSASDGTT

-212 NQADLSRFLDDM
+212 NRADLEKFLDDM
-224 VASGEK
+224 VAGGEK

-238 TEGRQLDYNS
+238 TEGRQLDYNN

-269 DPGDEIEDSSEA
+269 DPGEEVE
-281 E
+281 ETE

>member
-16 LLIIVI
+16 LVIIVI

-29 GIYPLIKSVREINKE
+29 GIYPLVKSVREINKE
-44 IDEQET
+44 IEEQEA

-78 KRKDFYPVMTASDID
+78 KRKDFYPVMAASDID
-93 KLLTGNALSYNLYS
+93 KLLTGKALSYNLYS
-107 YDLDIDVTDTVV
+107 YDLDIDVNDTVV
-119 SLVPYQYSGKGGD
+119 SLAPYQYSDRGE
-132 TGSDDDTDV
+132 DDDADA
-141 SENDQEDAVD
+141 SEDDQEDAVD

-157 NTYSSESNSSGSNSG
+157 NTYSSGSKSSGSSSG
-172 GSNSAESTDTWDA
+172 GSTDTGDA
-185 SSGSDGTT
+185 SSASDGTT

-212 NQADLSRFLDDM
+212 NRADLEKFLDDM
-224 VASGEK
+224 VAGGEK

-238 TEGRQLDYNS
+238 TEGRQLDYNN
-248 DGTYNLVTEKVLDI
+248 DGTYNLVTGKVLDI

-269 DPGDEIEDSSEA
+269 DPGDEVEET

>member
-16 LLIIVI
+16 LVIIVI

-29 GIYPLIKSVREINKE
+29 GIYPLVKSVREINKE
-44 IDEQET
+44 IEEQEA

-78 KRKDFYPVMTASDID
+78 KRKDFYPVMAASDID
-93 KLLTGNALSYNLYS
+93 KLLTGKALSYNLYS
-107 YDLDIDVTDTVV
+107 YDLDIDVNDTVV
-119 SLVPYQYSGKGGD
+119 SLAPYQYSDRGE
-132 TGSDDDTDV
+132 DDDADA
-141 SENDQEDAVD
+141 SEDDQEDAAD

-157 NTYSSESNSSGSNSG
+157 NTYSSGSKSSGSSSG
-172 GSNSAESTDTWDA
+172 GSTDTGDA
-185 SSGSDGTT
+185 SSASDGTT

-212 NQADLSRFLDDM
+212 NRADLEKFLDDM
-224 VASGEK
+224 VAGGEK

-238 TEGRQLDYNS
+238 TEGRQLDYNN

-269 DPGDEIEDSSEA
+269 DPGDEVEET

>member
-16 LLIIVI
+16 LVIIVI

-29 GIYPLIKSVREINKE
+29 GIYPLVKSVREINKE
-44 IDEQET
+44 IEEQEA

-59 TNLTVIQVDNE
+59 TNLTIIQVDNE

-78 KRKDFYPVMTASDID
+78 KRKDFYPVMAASDID
-93 KLLTGNALSYNLYS
+93 KLLTGKALSYNLYS
-107 YDLDIDVTDTVV
+107 YDLDIDVNDTVV
-119 SLVPYQYSGKGGD
+119 SLVPYQYSDRGE
-132 TGSDDDTDV
+132 DDDTDA
-141 SENDQEDAVD
+141 SEDDQEDAVD
-151 AADYLD
+151 AVDYLD
-157 NTYSSESNSSGSNSG
+157 NTYSSGSNSSGSSSG
-172 GSNSAESTDTWDA
+172 GSTDT
-185 SSGSDGTT
+185 
-193 TDMSA
+193 
-198 VGIYVAYVNMRLGG
+198 GG
-212 NQADLSRFLDDM
+212 NRADLEKFLDDM

-238 TEGRQLDYNS
+238 TEGRQLDYNN

-269 DPGDEIEDSSEA
+269 DPGDEVEET